1 MVASVADVKRW
12 RKRAEHVPL
21 QRSREDSFVRSMQTQ
36 SELHSSDERIC
47 YPDLPY
53 CPDRKAAEM
62 IAAEGRKTPQSGL
75 MGDNQNSPWG
85 VSIVAHQACVIHHH
99 RMLDM
104 LS

>member
-1 MVASVADVKRW
+1 MCRFSDQGRTVLFAPCR
-12 RKRAEHVPL
+12 P
-21 QRSREDSFVRSMQTQ
+21 Q